1 MSKRYAKN
9 AGSALKK
16 VAMDIFAVLLMVF
29 LSSTIVLM
37 SNALVEGLK
46 IELVRIMVAE
56 GATDGISSGDV
67 PQYVIVSAKQIENGV
82 QYYVAEETIAIDK
95 MKDALIRH
103 REKGVSVVITRFDKR
118 LPHGAYIT
126 ILDIAKQSG
135 ITDVFDAYT
144 KKEGVL

>member
-9 AGSALKK
+9 PGCALKK

-56 GATDGISSGDV
+56 GVTDGINQGDA
-67 PQYVIVSAKQIENGV
+67 PQYVIVSAKQIGNGV
-82 QYYVAEETIAIDK
+82 QYYVAEETIAINK

-103 REKGVSVVITRFDKR
+103 RENGVSVVITQFDKR

-144 KKEGVL
+144 KKEGVS